1 MAPPKGTAPRANQ
14 YMSFANAQSSSRAT
28 RRPSTQNLD
37 SETNPLPPVSGQITY
52 PTSAILPRDRGLGF
66 ETFENRRETPAPKLV
81 EKSARRRRNMSAWR
95 RPSDDEW
102 ATDDDVS
109 ITSDLM
115 PDSASEGK
123 PSPPRKKRKRDAK
136 QDKPV
141 QKSAADEDTS
151 NELPVDILDPIPE
164 SLAEAD
170 DADRMMWAWRLQG
183 KSWAAIH
190 DEFLKLTGHDYK
202 DATLSMRYAYMK
214 RRFAANGCLDLPEW
228 HYQKY
233 PFDRYLKDL
242 NLKRSNENQQ
252 YVKDCE
258 VMMKANKELKKQ
270 RLEVAARIYKKEE
283 GLDLTPA
290 DVEKRWANMRKMG
303 RDIHPEEDYRPY
315 RRSDRE
321 LPNQGGLALDRSET
335 AWANSSKRQLGTAD
349 REVTDEELARA
360 DAMIKRAM
368 LVSYPDS
375 D

>member
-1 MAPPKGTAPRANQ
+1 MAPPKGAAPRANQ
-14 YMSFANAQSSSRAT
+14 YMSFVNDRSLSQAT
-28 RRPSTQNLD
+28 RRPSTRNLD

-66 ETFENRRETPAPKLV
+66 ETFDNRPETPAPKPV
-81 EKSARRRRNMSAWR
+81 EKSARRRRKMSAWR
-95 RPSDDEW
+95 RLSDDEW
-102 ATDDDVS
+102 ETDDDVS
-109 ITSDLM
+109 IASDLM
-115 PDSASEGK
+115 PDSASQGE

-136 QDKPV
+136 EVKPV
-141 QKSAADEDTS
+141 QESAADKDTS
-151 NELPVDILDPIPE
+151 YKPPVDVLDPIPAN
-164 SLAEAD
+164 LDEAS

-202 DATLSMRYAYMK
+202 DTTLSMRYFYLK
-214 RRFAANGCLDLPEW
+214 RSFAANGCLDLPEW

-233 PFDRYLKDL
+233 PFDRDLKDL
-242 NLKRSNENQQ
+242 SLKRSNDNQQ

-270 RLEVAARIYKKEE
+270 RLEAAARIYKKEGE
-283 GLDLTPA
+283 NLTPA

-303 RDIHPEEDYRPY
+303 RDIHPEERYRPE
-315 RRSDRE
+315 DRE

-335 AWANSSKRQLGTAD
+335 AWAGSSKPLATAD
-349 REVTDEELARA
+349 REVTEEELARA

>member
-1 MAPPKGTAPRANQ
+1 
-14 YMSFANAQSSSRAT
+14 
-28 RRPSTQNLD
+28 
-37 SETNPLPPVSGQITY
+37 V
-52 PTSAILPRDRGLGF
+52 
-66 ETFENRRETPAPKLV
+66 
-81 EKSARRRRNMSAWR
+81 
-95 RPSDDEW
+95 
-102 ATDDDVS
+102 DV
-109 ITSDLM
+109 
-115 PDSASEGK
+115 
-123 PSPPRKKRKRDAK
+123 
-136 QDKPV
+136 
-141 QKSAADEDTS
+141 
-151 NELPVDILDPIPE
+151 LDPIPT

-214 RRFAANGCLDLPEW
+214 RSFAANGCLDVSTRSLLSLPLVTPCQLPEW

-242 NLKRSNENQQ
+242 NLKRSNDNQQ

-270 RLEVAARIYKKEE
+270 RLEAAARIYKKE

-303 RDIHPEEDYRPY
+303 RDIHPDEDYRPY
-315 RRSDRE
+315 RPENRE

-349 REVTDEELARA
+349 REVTEEELARA